1 VKRESNVLLIGSLA
15 VGIVVLGV
23 SWFKHPHKD
32 KAPIGACGADAPT
45 YWYDPMRPTQHF
57 DKPGKSP
64 FMDMQLVP
72 KCGATAPAKSGAAA
86 PDAPNT
92 GGAERKLLY
101 WYDPMAPQQHF
112 DKPGKSPTM
121 NMQLVPKYADDAAGS
136 GDAPAGTIAIDPRVV
151 QNLGVRLGAV
161 QRGSFARS
169 VDTVGVVAVDEHR
182 IEAIQVRQPGW
193 VEALDVRAVGDS
205 VRRGQRLA
213 GVYAPDLL
221 ATQQELL
228 IARNSGDPQ
237 LIEAAGRRLA
247 LFGLSGS
254 QIAHIEKTGLAE
266 RHVDYYAPFD
276 GYVMELGARQGAA
289 VAPGTMLFQ
298 LADLQS
304 VWINAEVP
312 EAQAAWI
319 EAGDPAVA
327 EVPALPGE
335 HFQGRID
342 YLYPELTSTTR
353 TLKLRVVIQNAGR
366 RLRPGMFAA
375 VHLRGTTQDQVL
387 TVPTEA
393 VIMTGTR
400 SVVIVADDAT
410 HFHPALVQVGAEHG
424 GRSEIL
430 EGLSVDQNVV
440 ASGQFLIDS
449 EASLRGAFDNLAGSN
464 EAQDLNPK
472 PELMPTPSAQ
482 PKPMTMPMP
491 SAHPSDGAH

>member
-1 VKRESNVLLIGSLA
+1 MKRESQFLLIGSLI
-15 VGIVVLGV
+15 VGSVVLGV
-23 SWFKHPHKD
+23 GLFKHRHSDP
-32 KAPIGACGADAPT
+32 APVGACGAAAPA
-45 YWYDPMRPTQHF
+45 YWYDPMRPTEHF

-64 FMDMQLVP
+64 FMDMQLVA
-72 KCGATAPAKSGAAA
+72 KCDAAA
-86 PDAPNT
+86 PAQPGTAASDSAGT
-92 GGAERKLLY
+92 ERKPLY

-112 DKPGKSPTM
+112 DQPGKSPTM
-121 NMQLVPKYADDAAGS
+121 NMQLVPKYADDATGS
-136 GDAPAGTIAIDPRVV
+136 TGAPPGTIAIDPRVV
-151 QNLGVRLGAV
+151 QNLGVRLAPV
-161 QRGSFARS
+161 ERGSFARA

-182 IEAIQVRQPGW
+182 IQAIQVRQPGW
-193 VEALDVRAVGDS
+193 VEELDVRAVGDS
-205 VRRGQRLA
+205 VHRGQRLA

-237 LIEAAGRRLA
+237 FIEAAGRRLA

-254 QIAHIEKTGLAE
+254 QIAHIEKTGQAE
-266 RHVDYYAPFD
+266 RRVDYYAPFD
-276 GYVMELGARQGAA
+276 GYVMDLGARQGAA
-289 VAPGTMLFQ
+289 VEPGNMLFQ

-312 EAQAAWI
+312 ETQAAWI
-319 EAGDPAVA
+319 KIGDPAVA
-327 EVPALPGE
+327 DVPALPGQ

-342 YLYPELTSTTR
+342 YLYPELTSATR
-353 TLKLRVVIQNAGR
+353 TLKVRVVVRNSDR
-366 RLRPGMFAA
+366 HLRPGMFAA

-410 HFHPALVQVGAEHG
+410 HFRPALVRVGAEHR

-430 EGLSVDQNVV
+430 EGLSVGQNVV

-464 EAQDLNPK
+464 ATDPNATSESVP
-472 PELMPTPSAQ
+472 MPSAQ
-482 PKPMTMPMP
+482 P
-491 SAHPSDGAH
+491 SDGGR

>member
-1 VKRESNVLLIGSLA
+1 MKRQSPVLLMGSLV
-15 VGIVVLGV
+15 VGTVVLGV
-23 SWFKHPHKD
+23 GWFKHPHKD
-32 KAPIGACGADAPT
+32 KAPTGACGADAPT

-72 KCGATAPAKSGAAA
+72 KCAAAA
-86 PDAPNT
+86 PARPGVAASDSA
-92 GGAERKLLY
+92 GAERKPLY

-121 NMQLVPKYADDAAGS
+121 NMPLVPKYADDATGS
-136 GDAPAGTIAIDPRVV
+136 TAAPADSIAIDPRVV
-151 QNLGVRLGAV
+151 QNLGVRLGLV
-161 QRGSFARS
+161 EKGSFARA

-193 VEALDVRAVGDS
+193 VEELDVRAVGDS

-237 LIEAAGRRLA
+237 LIEAAARRLA

-254 QIAHIEKTGLAE
+254 QIAHIEKTSQAE
-266 RHVDYYAPFD
+266 RRVDYYAPFD
-276 GYVMELGARQGAA
+276 GYVMDLGARQGAA
-289 VAPGTMLFQ
+289 VEPGTMLFQ

-304 VWINAEVP
+304 VWVNAEVP
-312 EAQAAWI
+312 ETQAAWI
-319 EAGDPAVA
+319 RAGDPAVA

-342 YLYPELTSTTR
+342 YLYPELTPTTR
-353 TLKLRVVIQNAGR
+353 TLKVRVVVKNPDR

-393 VIMTGTR
+393 VIKTGTR

-410 HFHPALVQVGAEHG
+410 HFRPALVRVGAEHG

-430 EGLSVDQNVV
+430 EGLSVGQNVV

-464 EAQDLNPK
+464 EAQDPNAK
-472 PELMPTPSAQ
+472 PELMPMPSAQ
-482 PKPMTMPMP
+482 PGAIPMPMP
-491 SAHPSDGAH
+491 SAQPSDGGR

>member
-1 VKRESNVLLIGSLA
+1 LIGSLI

-23 SWFKHPHKD
+23 GGFKHFHHD
-32 KAPIGACGADAPT
+32 KAQVSACGEAAPA
-45 YWYDPMRPTQHF
+45 YWYDPMFPSQRF

-72 KCGATAPAKSGAAA
+72 KCGATAPAHPGAAA
-86 PDAPNT
+86 PGSA
-92 GGAERKLLY
+92 GAERKPLY
-101 WYDPMAPQQHF
+101 WYDPMAPEQHF
-112 DKPGKSPTM
+112 DQPGKSPM
-121 NMQLVPKYADDAAGS
+121 NMPLVAKYSDDAAGS
-136 GDAPAGTIAIDPRVV
+136 AGAPAGAIAIDPRVV
-151 QNLGVRLGAV
+151 QNLGVRLGPV
-161 QRGSFARS
+161 ERGSFARA

-193 VEALDVRAVGDS
+193 VEQLDVRAVGDS

-237 LIEAAGRRLA
+237 LIGAARRRLV

-254 QIAHIEKTGLAE
+254 QIAHIEKTGQAE
-266 RHVDYYAPFD
+266 RRVDYYAPFD
-276 GYVMELGARQGAA
+276 GYVMDLGARQGAA

-312 EAQAAWI
+312 EAQAAWVK
-319 EAGDPAVA
+319 AGDPAVA

-335 HFQGRID
+335 HYQGRID
-342 YLYPELTSTTR
+342 YLYPELMPITR
-353 TLKLRVVIQNAGR
+353 TLKVRVVIQNPGG

-410 HFHPALVQVGAEHG
+410 HFRPALVRVGAEHG

-430 EGLSVDQNVV
+430 EGLSVGQNVV

-449 EASLRGAFDNLAGSN
+449 EASLRGAFDNLAGST
-464 EAQDLNPK
+464 ETQDPNAK
-472 PELMPTPSAQ
+472 PELMPAPSAQ
-482 PKPMTMPMP
+482 P
-491 SAHPSDGAH
+491 SDGGH

>member
-1 VKRESNVLLIGSLA
+1 VKRESHVLLIGALM
-15 VGIVVLGV
+15 VGIVLLGV
-23 SWFKHPHKD
+23 GWFKHRHSD
-32 KAPIGACGADAPT
+32 EAPPVGVCGAGAPG

-72 KCGATAPAKSGAAA
+72 KCAAAA
-86 PDAPNT
+86 PVQP
-92 GGAERKLLY
+92 GAEVS
-101 WYDPMAPQQHF
+101 DSA
-112 DKPGKSPTM
+112 GI
-121 NMQLVPKYADDAAGS
+121 DAMSSAG
-136 GDAPAGTIAIDPRVV
+136 APAGTITIDPRVV
-151 QNLGVRLGAV
+151 QSLGVRIGPV
-161 QRGSFARS
+161 ERGSFARA

-193 VEALDVRAVGDS
+193 VEELDVRAVGDS

-247 LFGLSGS
+247 LFGLSGN
-254 QIAHIEKTGLAE
+254 QIAHIEKSGRAE
-266 RHVDYYAPFD
+266 RRVSYYAPFD
-276 GYVMELGARQGAA
+276 GYVMDLGVRQGAA
-289 VAPGTMLFQ
+289 VEPGNMLFQ

-319 EAGDPAVA
+319 KAGDTILAD
-327 EVPALPGE
+327 VPALPGQP
-335 HFQGRID
+335 FQGRID
-342 YLYPELTSTTR
+342 YLYPELTSATR
-353 TLKLRVVIQNAGR
+353 TLKVRVVIQNPGG

-375 VHLRGTTQDQVL
+375 VHLRGATQDQVL

-393 VIMTGTR
+393 VIVTGTR

-410 HFHPALVQVGAEHG
+410 HFRPVLVRVGAEHG

-430 EGLSVDQNVV
+430 EGLSVGQDVV
-440 ASGQFLIDS
+440 TSGQFLIDS
-449 EASLRGAFDNLAGSN
+449 EASLRGAFDNLAG
-464 EAQDLNPK
+464 E
-472 PELMPTPSAQ
+472 
-482 PKPMTMPMP
+482 
-491 SAHPSDGAH
+491 H